1 MLRQMLTR
9 VYSLLEAFESYVSS
23 STEKYWHTLLDTT
36 GILMYAI
43 HSKHAHKNWQQLKV
57 TYDRMREILR
67 NINSKFCID

>member
-36 GILMYAI
+36 GKWYTDI
-43 HSKHAHKNWQQLKV
+43 HY
-57 TYDRMREILR
+57 TYVCNPL
-67 NINSKFCID
+67 